1 MPKFAGAEHVAA
13 SVHPDC
19 GILRA
24 VPFRLPVYCAFTLL
38 AVVTNYFLGKEV
50 GWDVLSYHL
59 YAGLNAV
66 SDRFDQDYF
75 AAGPQSYFNP
85 YAFVPFYL
93 LVKTGLPSLLIAS
106 ILAAAQSMILWLTFE
121 LGVSVCPSQNTRL
134 RLAVGVS
141 AAALA
146 FVNPILMQQL
156 GSSFTDITTG
166 AVVLAGW
173 LFLVGTVRGPSAART
188 ICAGLILGGATAL
201 KLTNAVH
208 AIAGLA
214 VLIMLPLSTSGRI
227 RHWVYFG
234 ISLGL
239 GFAIVAAPW
248 AIRLEHMFGNPLF
261 PLLNGVFRSP
271 EFTTE
276 PIRHF
281 RFTPDT
287 LVEAL
292 WRPFQMIDPMNM
304 VQEEL
309 RAPDLRYAALLVLVA
324 ALFSRWMWQRFAERA
339 VREPYAHL
347 AGPTRVLAALGCGLA
362 ADWVLWLSGSG
373 NGRYFLPAACVA
385 GVVFLGLLFTAF
397 AAQPKARNYI
407 IIIIFG
413 VQAIQLWMGTD
424 FRWHEES
431 WGGPWFDV
439 AVPAKLR
446 TEPNLFLAMG
456 GQTNS
461 FIVPYLA
468 KGSGFINISG
478 AYVLGPEGAS
488 GARIKTLE
496 SRYAQ
501 RLRVILYG
509 DELHEDSDRRSPR
522 RSQVD
527 TTLSPFGLR
536 VDMGDCETI
545 TVNGLQPEFAF
556 AVDDEKRSIPIAH
569 DKRFFVSCRL
579 IPSDTDNSARF
590 ARQQSVDLVL
600 NRLEDACPKLFQP
613 RRPLTEYNGRQWS
626 RHYTNTDINA
636 WISGG
641 ELKFSQPD
649 RGAELV
655 HVGHEIDWIKAPLR
669 LACGRRDNI
678 YYAKVLGTKQAP

>member
-1 MPKFAGAEHVAA
+1 
-13 SVHPDC
+13 
-19 GILRA
+19 
-24 VPFRLPVYCAFTLL
+24 
-38 AVVTNYFLGKEV
+38 
-50 GWDVLSYHL
+50 VLSYHL
-59 YAGLNAV
+59 YAGFNAV
-66 SDRFDQDYF
+66 NDRFDQDYF

-85 YAFVPFYL
+85 YALAPFYL
-93 LVKTGLPSLLIAS
+93 LVKAGLPSLLIAS

-121 LGVSVCPSQNTRL
+121 IGVSVCPSQDARL
-134 RLAVGVS
+134 RLAVGVF

-166 AVVLAGW
+166 ALVLAGW
-173 LFLVGTVRGPSAART
+173 LLLAGTVRAPSAART
-188 ICAGLILGGATAL
+188 ICAGIILGGAAAL
-201 KLTNAVH
+201 KLTNTVH

-214 VLIMLPLSTSGRI
+214 VLVMVPIGAGGRM
-227 RHWVYFG
+227 RHWLYFG

-239 GFAIVAAPW
+239 GFAIAAAPW
-248 AIRLEHMFGNPLF
+248 AIRMEHMFGNPLF

-287 LVEAL
+287 LEEAL
-292 WRPFQMIDPMNM
+292 WRPFQIINPVNM
-304 VQEEL
+304 VHEEL
-309 RAPDLRYAALLVLVA
+309 RAPDLRYAALLALVA
-324 ALFSRWMWQRFAERA
+324 ALFARWMWRRFAVRA
-339 VREPYAHL
+339 VRVPGWHL
-347 AGPTRVLAALGCGLA
+347 AGSTRVLAALGCGLA

-373 NGRYFLPAACVA
+373 NGRYFLPGACIA
-385 GVVFLGLLFTAF
+385 GVVFIGLLFAAF

-407 IIIIFG
+407 LVIIFSA
-413 VQAIQLWMGTD
+413 QAIQLWMGTD
-424 FRWHEES
+424 FRWHDES

-439 AVPAKLR
+439 TIPAKLQ

-461 FIVPYLA
+461 FIASYLA
-468 KGSGFINISG
+468 KDSGFINISG
-478 AYVLGPEGAS
+478 AYALGPEGAS

-496 SRYAQ
+496 GRYAP

-509 DELHEDSDRRSPR
+509 DELHEDYDRRLPR

-536 VDMGDCETI
+536 VDTGDCATI
-545 TVNGLQPEFAF
+545 TVNGLQPQLEFTLE
-556 AVDDEKRSIPIAH
+556 DEKHNIPAAR
-569 DKRFFVSCRL
+569 DKTFLVSCRL
-579 IPSDTDNSARF
+579 IPVDIDNSARF

-626 RHYTNTDINA
+626 RHYTNTDISA

-641 ELKFSQPD
+641 ELTFSQPD

-655 HVGHEIDWIKAPLR
+655 RVGHEVDWIKAPLR

-678 YYAKVLGTKQAP
+678 YYAKVLGIEQAP